1 MSSPSMLTRRLLQAG
16 AISGP
21 LFVVVV
27 LVQAALRPGFDLRVH
42 LISLLSLGDFGF
54 VQIANFAL
62 CGVLC
67 LLLAVGIWRALRR
80 GPGGTFGPI
89 FIALHGMLLIVVAFY
104 VTDPINGFP
113 PGAVTPTA
121 PTPHGI
127 VHAGGALWVFV
138 TNALALAALRRHF
151 IAREEGRWAA
161 YCLASFVAM
170 LLLFFSS
177 FTFSTNAALFVDAAL
192 VVGWM
197 GLSVI
202 AFKLLEKVDAGQRTR
217 ASS

>member
-1 MSSPSMLTRRLLQAG
+1 MSSSSALTRRLLQAG

-21 LFVVVV
+21 LFILVV
-27 LVQAALRPGFDLRVH
+27 LAQAALRPGFDLRVH

-62 CGVLC
+62 CGALC
-67 LLLAVGIWRALRR
+67 VLLAVGTWRALRR

-89 FIALHGMLLIVVAFY
+89 FTALHGVLLVVVAFY
-104 VTDPINGFP
+104 VTDPISGFP

-121 PTPHGI
+121 PTPSGI
-127 VHAGGALWVFV
+127 VHAGGALWVFL
-138 TNALALAALRRHF
+138 TNALALAALSRHF
-151 IAREEGRWAA
+151 IARNEGRWTA

-170 LLLFFSS
+170 LLIFFSS
-177 FTFSTNAALFVDAAL
+177 FTFSTNAALLVDVSL

-202 AFKLLEKVDAGQRTR
+202 AFKLLREMNAGQSIHT
-217 ASS
+217 AA